1 MLGEELNPNSVDD
14 LAREMERA
22 LDERIVSSLES
33 SPDLSAS
40 IPADFAARVAAKV
53 PARQPVPVSTT
64 HYGRTVMWCCLAVLF
79 VALVVVAANGSART
93 AIGTVVEWTLYAQF
107 LAIAVWLGARRWRAN

>member
-1 MLGEELNPNSVDD
+1 MPGEELNPNSVDD

-22 LDERIVSSLES
+22 LDERVVSSLES
-33 SPDLSAS
+33 LPDLSAS

-53 PARQPVPVSTT
+53 PARQPVPVLTT

-79 VALVVVAANGSART
+79 VALVVVAAKGLGHS
-93 AIGTVVEWTLYAQF
+93 AIGTAVELTLYAQF
-107 LAIAVWLGARRWRAN
+107 LAIVVWLGVRRWRAN